1 MSQFEIEGEDVVR
14 QARIL
19 EERVKMLESGP
30 LRSRRRFVP
39 SLKRQ
44 RAINAER
51 KQKKSRI
58 GPKLPV
64 EVVDLDQ
71 ALDEAF
77 RPLDGII
84 EIESSDE
91 DEVVAVVED
100 DEYQETLRK
109 IKINESL
116 REGSPSV
123 SLLDDESE
131 DEIEILEERLAK
143 RCAQNGGS
151 RKLREPLVKQEVG
164 DILENEVSRQDSS
177 YSNLELHETIPPF
190 QTIKYGPI
198 LNPSS
203 PWKCSRKTIVDNSKE
218 DTYVESESDEWW
230 TESVILEERE
240 NLTRDQFD
248 KTMMFRALGRSL
260 GSFGGTRKVSFN
272 VWFGQIFDHL
282 VS

>member
-19 EERVKMLESGP
+19 EERVKMLESQ
-30 LRSRRRFVP
+30 RRFVP

-71 ALDEAF
+71 TFDDA
-77 RPLDGII
+77 IV

-260 GSFGGTRKVSFN
+260 GSFGGTRKVSCN
-272 VWFGQIFDHL
+272 VWFGQIFDYL
-282 VS
+282 AS